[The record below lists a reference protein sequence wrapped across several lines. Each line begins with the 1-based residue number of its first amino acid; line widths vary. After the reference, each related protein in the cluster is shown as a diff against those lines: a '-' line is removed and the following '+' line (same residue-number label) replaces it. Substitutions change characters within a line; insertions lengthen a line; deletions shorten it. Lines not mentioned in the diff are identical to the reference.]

1 MLKNNPPL
9 ATPFFW
15 IISFGGAL
23 LSGACAP
30 VFLSRTPQ
38 AVLEQ
43 TCPRED
49 LGERPLDCPWAG
61 WVREFEGAKARG
73 LELPESIRISLERDR
88 EDAALREAWGLSQNF
103 EESAGAEIVRRAILS
118 LLAKNYGVQIE
129 ERGAKSVIH
138 AGLIH
143 TYGYLLSNLRTPF
156 GFKRARWVSGRLEE
170 GFSLPAQS
178 LGPEAH
184 TLSERSTLLSQVTYL
199 AMRIAHQDQGL
210 EWERWRAR
218 LEARATPEL
227 KSLVL
232 PASERATE
240 IQRLRSGESIEWVTD
255 LVSLPRD
262 PRGGRLL
269 VYSLRSQ
276 GVTRVITAFPVE
288 RDFAQRKNS
297 PVKPRYNAWVD

>member
-1 MLKNNPPL
+1 MLKNNPFL
-9 ATPFFW
+9 VLRFFW
-15 IISFGGAL
+15 ILCFGGAL
-23 LSGACAP
+23 LFGACAP

-38 AVLEQ
+38 AISERA
-43 TCPRED
+43 CPRED
-49 LGERPLDCPWAG
+49 LGERSQDCPWAG
-61 WVREFEGAKARG
+61 WVRDFEGATGQA

-88 EDAALREAWGLSQNF
+88 EDAALREAWGFSQNF
-103 EESAGAEIVRRAILS
+103 EESAGAEIVRRPILT
-118 LLAKNYGVQIE
+118 LLAQNYGVQIE
-129 ERGAKSVIH
+129 ERGTKTIVH

-199 AMRIAHQDQGL
+199 AMRIALQDQAL

-218 LEARATPEL
+218 LEARVTPDL
-227 KSLVL
+227 KSLAL
-232 PASERATE
+232 PASDRVTE

-269 VYSLRSQ
+269 VYSQRGQ
-276 GVTRVITAFPVE
+276 GVTRLITAFPVE